1 MKNILIATDFS
12 TNARNAWD
20 YAWKR
25 FGSNSRYHIMHI
37 VTPVYEP
44 ADIPVISAVATQ
56 NKREVA
62 TTLLEKWVSE
72 IQQEHQGQD
81 LVIQSILEVG
91 SPASTIV
98 EKAQGINADC
108 ILMGTQGEHSRLD
121 RWLGTISMQVVD
133 LAETPLWLV
142 PSGYKPDGLNTAVYA
157 SDLQASDPF
166 YIWEAIQIMDP
177 EQPVLKC
184 VHIGHRN
191 PEDDRKWGQIQQLF
205 AERSPTIQTQFQ
217 WLDTT
222 QQDIATQLLEYV
234 HWNEANLLVLYS
246 PHRNWLQRLFHR
258 SIVHDFEG
266 HMTVPVLIVR

>member
-12 TNARNAWD
+12 ANARNAWD

-98 EKAQGINADC
+98 EKAQEINADC

-177 EQPVLKC
+177 EQPVLK
-184 VHIGHRN
+184 
-191 PEDDRKWGQIQQLF
+191 
-205 AERSPTIQTQFQ
+205 
-217 WLDTT
+217 
-222 QQDIATQLLEYV
+222 
-234 HWNEANLLVLYS
+234 
-246 PHRNWLQRLFHR
+246 
-258 SIVHDFEG
+258 
-266 HMTVPVLIVR
+266 